1 MFMHSLGGKGRGC
14 PLCGRRA
21 PEMACDALDEIIAS
35 IISFNAADML
45 VLTSALTQ
53 TDAESKLFSNR
64 DFELSN
70 LKIVAKLLNKKFNND
85 VIENVLWM
93 CVNRELSA
101 REIAHISYERIKS
114 LDKVQLKLV

>member
-1 MFMHSLGGKGRGC
+1 MKNQYLELLQK
-14 PLCGRRA
+14 
-21 PEMACDALDEIIAS
+21 DIEIFRFS
-35 IISFNAADML
+35 ITN
-45 VLTSALTQ
+45 TTQ